1 MGRFPPELKRAAGQ
15 QQSCFIKH
23 PSQDALEVHA
33 GAGSQMMPMTLLDM
47 MYDFSV
53 SPRGDTMG
61 PNNKDLSP
69 HWCDDAAS
77 ESVKETRAET
87 RQNVPIHEVELRR

>member
-53 SPRGDTMG
+53 SPRGDNLGQTEISKLG
-61 PNNKDLSP
+61 VVTPDSEILSTVAIRRLTCRKVTR
-69 HWCDDAAS
+69 HCGSAS
-77 ESVKETRAET
+77 
-87 RQNVPIHEVELRR
+87 